1 MKIDPRQIPE
11 EGLTLSGSLAASD
24 YDLPP
29 GETQGLDKIHYQ
41 LHAVRTGSDVTIT
54 GTLSSEFKIS
64 CSRCLD
70 FIPWSLN
77 IKDFCQI
84 CPVQDDALLDLTPLI
99 REDIILALPLAA
111 RCELDGAGRCPYSG
125 RVFTPSDR
133 DDFAEKRRATVWRD
147 LDRLKTE
154 N

>member
-1 MKIDPRQIPE
+1 MKIDPRQIPDG
-11 EGLTLSGSLAASD
+11 GLTLSGSLSASD

-29 GETQGLDKIHYQ
+29 GETQGWDKIHYDLQ
-41 LHAVRTGSDVTIT
+41 LVRTGKEVTVT
-54 GTLSSEFKIS
+54 GTLSSDFKIT

-70 FIPWSLN
+70 FIPWKLN
-77 IKDFCQI
+77 IKDFCQV
-84 CPVQDDALLDLTPLI
+84 CQVEEDSLLDLTPLI

>member
-1 MKIDPRQIPE
+1 MRIDPRQIPDG
-11 EGLTLSGSLAASD
+11 GLTLSGSLPVVD

-29 GETQGLDKIHYQ
+29 GETQGWDKIRYD
-41 LHAVRTGSDVTIT
+41 LHLVRTGKEVTIT
-54 GTLSSEFKIS
+54 GTLSSDFKIT

-70 FIPWSLN
+70 FIPWNLN
-77 IKDFCQI
+77 IKDFCQ
-84 CPVQDDALLDLTPLI
+84 VLQVEEDSLLDLTPLI